1 MSHQTLFLIVPGCRN
16 ATACIFSVSVLSGII
31 FGRNDETP
39 SFSCSP
45 VHGLD
50 DVNHLLLVLKWPVD
64 FVVVSRAQVH
74 HNVFVSEIG
83 KPYDGIDQSF
93 LRAAK
98 QAGEWETN

>member
-1 MSHQTLFLIVPGCRN
+1 MPQRRVYSQ
-16 ATACIFSVSVLSGII
+16 SVSVLCGVI
-31 FGRNDETP
+31 FGRDDETAP
-39 SFSCSP
+39 LPGSP

-50 DVNHLLLVLKWPVD
+50 DVYHLLLVLHGPVD